1 MPFNVLVSCGCFTIS
16 PFLTVL
22 PSPLKKGDDLS
33 IPLYFFTLQQNPY
46 FLITNN
52 AEKIRIRLG
61 RII

>member
-33 IPLYFFTLQQNPY
+33 IPLLYFFTLQQNPY
-46 FLITNN
+46 F
-52 AEKIRIRLG
+52 
-61 RII
+61 

>member
-33 IPLYFFTLQQNPY
+33 IPLLYFFTLQQNRPSSQ
-46 FLITNN
+46 
-52 AEKIRIRLG
+52 
-61 RII
+61 

>member
-33 IPLYFFTLQQNPY
+33 IPLLYFFI
-46 FLITNN
+46 LISNSELTSKPSS
-52 AEKIRIRLG
+52 AKGIT
-61 RII
+61 